1 MRLLQP
7 IRLPVA
13 FTLAALA
20 AAVACTPKTDQR
32 AATGSATAQ
41 PGDTTRT
48 ANSSMGASQDS
59 MGAMSGMSRDSMGGM
74 NHGAMGGMA
83 PTGGMTGDPDRDFLR
98 MMSDHHKG
106 MIAMAH
112 LSIEGSKKGSAS
124 VQADA
129 ARLDKSQDAEV
140 KTMVALLEK
149 QYKDAY
155 DPKIMPD
162 NEAMVDRLKS
172 QSGAAYDRAFYQ
184 NVVLHHQQAL
194 KLIDQ
199 SLPKMKDSQIRAMA
213 ERMRREQAREI
224 SDFQQKAEKR

>member
-7 IRLPVA
+7 IRFPVA

-20 AAVACTPKTDQR
+20 AAVACAPKSNER
-32 AATGSATAQ
+32 AARDSAAAQ
-41 PGDTTRT
+41 SRDTTMSM
-48 ANSSMGASQDS
+48 NSSMGAMRDS
-59 MGAMSGMSRDSMGGM
+59 MGAMSGMSHDSMAGM
-74 NHGAMGGMA
+74 NSGAMGGMA
-83 PTGGMTGDPDRDFLR
+83 PMGGVTGDPDRDFLR

-112 LSIEGSKKGSAS
+112 LTIEGRRKGSAR

-129 ARLDKSQDAEV
+129 AKLDKTQDAEV
-140 KTMVALLEK
+140 ETMVTLLEK

-162 NEAMVDRLKS
+162 NQAMVDQLNS

-199 SLPKMKDSQIRAMA
+199 SLPKMKDTRIRAMA
-213 ERMRREQAREI
+213 ERMRHDQAREI
-224 SDFQQKAEKR
+224 LDFQQKAEKR

>member
-7 IRLPVA
+7 IRLPLA
-13 FTLAALA
+13 LTLAALA
-20 AAVACTPKTDQR
+20 AAAACAPNSDER
-32 AATGSATAQ
+32 AATDSAAAQ
-41 PGDTTRT
+41 SRDTTMGM
-48 ANSSMGASQDS
+48 NSSKGAMRDS
-59 MGAMSGMSRDSMGGM
+59 MGAMSSMSHDSMAGM
-74 NHGAMGGMA
+74 NPGGMA
-83 PTGGMTGDPDRDFLR
+83 PMGGMTGDSDRDFLR

-112 LSIEGSKKGSAS
+112 LTLEGSKKGSAT

-129 ARLDKSQDAEV
+129 AKLDKSQDAEV
-140 KTMVALLEK
+140 DTMVTLLEK

-162 NEAMVDRLKS
+162 NQAMVDRLKS

-199 SLPKMKDSQIRAMA
+199 SLPKMKDSQIKAMA

-224 SDFQQKAEKR
+224 SDFQEKAEKR